1 MLLLV
6 NLLYFSIVASSS
18 PPRLLVV
25 TAMNSHSI
33 NISWSPPPLDKVNGI
48 IQYYFV
54 NISVMETSQ
63 TLYFQTTDTSVSL
76 NDVHPH
82 YTYTVVVAA
91 VTIAIGPFSTEQSI
105 TTPQDGNYLQ

>member
-1 MLLLV
+1 MTLLV
-6 NLLYFSIVASSS
+6 KLLYFSIVAPSS
-18 PPRLLVV
+18 PPRLLVI

-33 NISWSPPPLDKVNGI
+33 NISWNPPPMNKVNGI
-48 IQYYFV
+48 IQYYFL
-54 NISVMETSQ
+54 NITVVETSHS
-63 TLYFQTTDTSVSL
+63 LYFKTSDTSVSL

-105 TTPQDGNYLQ
+105 TTPQDGNYL

>member
-1 MLLLV
+1 MTLLSK
-6 NLLYFSIVASSS
+6 LLYFSIVAPSS
-18 PPRLLVV
+18 PPRLLVI

-33 NISWSPPPLDKVNGI
+33 NISWSPPPMDKVNGI
-48 IQYYFV
+48 IQYYFL
-54 NISVMETSQ
+54 NITVIETSQ
-63 TLYFQTTDTSVSL
+63 TLYLQTSDTSVSL

-105 TTPQDGNYLQ
+105 TTPQDGNYL